1 MTVDHIVYGIEDLQA
16 GIDELAERLGVRA
29 ARGGKH
35 VGRGTHNALLA
46 LGRHSYLEIIAID
59 PDQPNPAAS
68 IAFGLDRV
76 RLPRLVGWATRVTDI
91 EARAQQSV
99 RRGYDPGPVQAMSR
113 LRADGTL
120 LEWRLTRHTPDP
132 DLLLVI
138 LFMIDWGRSQH
149 PSETSPAGV
158 TLVQLRAEHPN
169 PAAVQPLLAATD
181 TDLPVDKGPEAVLI
195 ATLDA
200 PKGRIVLR

>member
-1 MTVDHIVYGIEDLQA
+1 MMVDHIVYGVEDLQA
-16 GIDELAERLGVRA
+16 GIDDLAWRLGVRA
-29 ARGGKH
+29 VYGGKH

-46 LGRHSYLEIIAID
+46 LGGHSYLEIIAID
-59 PDQPNPAAS
+59 PDQPNHAGPV
-68 IAFGLDRV
+68 AFGLDRI

-91 EARAQQSV
+91 EARARQAVQ
-99 RRGYDPGPVQAMSR
+99 RGYDPGPVQAMNR

-132 DLLLVI
+132 DMLV
-138 LFMIDWGRSQH
+138 LPFMIDWGESEH
-149 PSETSPAGV
+149 PSQTLPAGV

-169 PAAVQPLLAATD
+169 PAAVQPLLAAMD
-181 TDLPVDKGPEAVLI
+181 IDLPVDKGPEAALI

-200 PKGRIVLR
+200 PTGHSMLQ